1 MSVLLYTL
9 LFAVVASSTKAFT
22 TRIAS
27 KIYKSGLTLEMINQI
42 NINMPSLSSTMK
54 EGKIVSWNK
63 KVGDKVNSGDVL
75 LVVESDK
82 ADMDVE
88 SFDSGYLAAIYTQ
101 EGKSALVGSVVA
113 VLVENVADISKVSSS
128 PTITASTPSVSTSPI
143 TQASITPAA
152 NIPEFEQITMPALS
166 STMKQGKIVSWSK
179 KVGEKISSGD
189 VMLVVESDKADMDVE
204 AFEEGFLA
212 HIAVKDGDFATV
224 GSPVGYLAKN
234 LIDVP
239 VVQAYIASGG
249 TAPVKPADPNAPEP
263 FVVIAPNPTSS
274 TSSSTTTVVSNS
286 NGSAASPTTV
296 AGVVNSGRVAASGY
310 AQQQAK
316 SAGIDLHTVVPSR
329 SDGYIISKDLS
340 SGHRTA
346 VAVHTPVPGSIN
358 ASPMARR
365 LAAEHSV
372 DIGKVTG
379 SGNFGRVMP
388 ENVLRAAGKYSPP
401 RHVSAAGAVASS
413 LPTTTTAT
421 VAAGAGGSVLEGLV
435 AMDGM
440 QRAVAK
446 NMEKTLSIPVF
457 HVSR

>member
-1 MSVLLYTL
+1 MRVLLYTL

-27 KIYKSGLTLEMINQI
+27 KICKSGLTLGMINQI
-42 NINMPSLSSTMK
+42 NINMPALSSTMK

-63 KVGDKVNSGDVL
+63 KVGDKINSGDVL

-128 PTITASTPSVSTSPI
+128 TITASTPSVSTSPI

-152 NIPEFEQITMPALS
+152 NIPQFEQITMPALS

-212 HIAVKDGDFATV
+212 HIAVKDGEFATI
-224 GSPVGYLAKN
+224 GAPVGYLAKTAA
-234 LIDVP
+234 DVSA
-239 VVQAYIASGG
+239 VQAYLASGG
-249 TAPVKPADPNAPEP
+249 TAPVKSADPYAPEP

-274 TSSSTTTVVSNS
+274 TSSSTTTVVSSS

-296 AGVVNSGRVAASGY
+296 AEVVNSERVAASGY

-346 VAVHTPVPGSIN
+346 VAVHTPAPGSIN

-365 LAAEHSV
+365 LAVDHSV

-388 ENVLRAAGKYSPP
+388 EDMLRAAGKYSPP
-401 RHVSAAGAVASS
+401 RHVSAAGAVASI

-421 VAAGAGGSVLEGLV
+421 VAVGAGGSVLDGMV

>member
-22 TRIAS
+22 TRIAR

-128 PTITASTPSVSTSPI
+128 PTITASAPSFSTNPI
-143 TQASITPAA
+143 AQASIPPAP

-263 FVVIAPNPTSS
+263 FVVIAPTSS
-274 TSSSTTTVVSNS
+274 TFAAATSSPK
-286 NGSAASPTTV
+286 GSAAPPST
-296 AGVVNSGRVAASGY
+296 ASGVVNYGRVAASGY

-358 ASPMARR
+358 ASPIARR

-388 ENVLRAAGKYSPP
+388 EDVLRAAGKYSPP
-401 RHVSAAGAVASS
+401 MHVSAAGAVASS